1 MGKYF
6 MHTLSGLHSV
16 AIFYFIFFS
25 FRSCI
30 EAAVSTKYHG
40 LSGRPTVYVL
50 FKNLFGAIF
59 GRFLRSIELPGD
71 RRRRARPLVRR
82 QRRKRCL
89 HSVLRRREQVPD

>member
-6 MHTLSGLHSV
+6 MHTLSGLHSE

-50 FKNLFGAIF
+50 FKNFL
-59 GRFLRSIELPGD
+59 GRFLG
-71 RRRRARPLVRR
+71 VF
-82 QRRKRCL
+82 
-89 HSVLRRREQVPD
+89 